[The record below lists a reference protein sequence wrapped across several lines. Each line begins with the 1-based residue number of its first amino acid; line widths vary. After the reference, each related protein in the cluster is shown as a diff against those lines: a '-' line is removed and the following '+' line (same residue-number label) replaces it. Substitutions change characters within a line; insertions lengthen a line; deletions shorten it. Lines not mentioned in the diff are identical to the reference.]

1 MLAVIAVLEIV
12 LGLYRWILLAMVI
25 LSWLIS
31 FGVVNTR
38 NQFVSVVWQVINQLT
53 EPLLRPIRRFMPS
66 FSGLDLSPI
75 VLFLAIIFLEVLL
88 ASYIRPAVI
97 RAGI

>member
-38 NQFVSVVWQVINQLT
+38 NQFVSIVWQVINQLT

-88 ASYIRPAVI
+88 GSYIKPAVI